1 LEDFVET
8 FIKLLRLLVSN
19 IESLDCFRFIGFGV
33 ELLSSEF
40 SVGNVANS
48 VVVSCVGK
56 VTNSVVSGVGN
67 VAISV
72 VVWLFLKSKLEEKLI
87 PFVERKLMAFLE
99 GNLLAFL
106 EVNFLAFLEGKVK
119 SLLEE
124 KSKVSLE
131 IELFLLVSGRV
142 FALAV
147 SGRVVVLAVSGRVD
161 VLAVCLSE
169 LVGVILTLV
178 VRVAVD
184 VSRDVT
190 VSTTVY
196 VWPARP
202 PMFMGIMLVVGMVM
216 VEMST
221 EVYKEV
227 VHRVGVGSI
236 FSCTCV

>member
-1 LEDFVET
+1 M
-8 FIKLLRLLVSN
+8 
-19 IESLDCFRFIGFGV
+19 
-33 ELLSSEF
+33 
-40 SVGNVANS
+40 A
-48 VVVSCVGK
+48 
-56 VTNSVVSGVGN
+56 
-67 VAISV
+67 
-72 VVWLFLKSKLEEKLI
+72 
-87 PFVERKLMAFLE
+87 FVERKLMAFLE

-142 FALAV
+142 VA
-147 SGRVVVLAVSGRVD
+147 
-161 VLAVCLSE
+161 LAVCLSE

-178 VRVAVD
+178 VRVAVE
-184 VSRDVT
+184 VSKEVT

-202 PMFMGIMLVVGMVM
+202 PMFMGIMLEVGMVM

-221 EVYKEV
+221 EVYTEV
-227 VHRVGVGSI
+227 VHRVEVGSI
-236 FSCTCV
+236 FSCTCI

>member
-147 SGRVVVLAVSGRVD
+147 
-161 VLAVCLSE
+161 CLSE